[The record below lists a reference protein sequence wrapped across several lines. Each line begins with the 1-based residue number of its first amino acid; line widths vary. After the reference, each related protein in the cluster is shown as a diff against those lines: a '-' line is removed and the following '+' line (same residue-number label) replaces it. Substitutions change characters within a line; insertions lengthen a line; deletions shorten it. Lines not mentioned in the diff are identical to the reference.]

1 MLTIRR
7 NIVIIVN
14 RCCKTVKGN
23 KKVDV
28 SKQLLNH
35 ISELTGQNGTVT
47 LIAAAVMLIFGFVM
61 LIKGADFF
69 VDGASKAAAK
79 MKIPL
84 IVIGLTIVA
93 FGTSAPEAAISINS
107 AVQGNAG
114 ISVGN
119 VIGSNIMNV
128 LLILGISAL
137 FASLPVK
144 KTTFRYE
151 IPFVIFITV
160 ILGIMGTLGG
170 NIDKLDAILLLVL
183 FALFFAYLILL
194 SKKGD
199 GTADDVPALTE
210 KDTIPKMILFI
221 LIGLAA
227 IVLGSDFTVTGA
239 TAIAQAFQVDDRII
253 GLTIVAF
260 GTSLPEL
267 VTSVTAAR
275 KNQTDIAIGNIIGS
289 NIFNILFVVGLAG
302 VVSPIPIGFSGSFLV
317 DSVIAAAAALLLWL
331 LVFKNKKLSKA
342 GGAVMLGCYAV
353 YFVYLILN

>member
-1 MLTIRR
+1 M
-7 NIVIIVN
+7 
-14 RCCKTVKGN
+14 
-23 KKVDV
+23 DV
-28 SKQLLNH
+28 SKQLLNY
-35 ISELTGQNGTVT
+35 ISELTGKNGAVR
-47 LIAAAVMLIFGFVM
+47 LIAAAVLLIFGFAM

-107 AVQGNAG
+107 AMQGNAG

-119 VIGSNIMNV
+119 VVGSNILNI

-137 FASLPVK
+137 FASLSVK

-151 IPFVIFITV
+151 MPFVVLITV
-160 ILGIMGTLGG
+160 VLGVLGMIGG
-170 NIDKLDAILLLVL
+170 NIDRLDAIVLLVL
-183 FALFFAYLILL
+183 FAMFFIYLILL
-194 SKKGD
+194 SKKGE
-199 GTADDVPALTE
+199 GSADDVPVLSE
-210 KDTIPKMILFI
+210 KDTVPKMIL
-221 LIGLAA
+221 LIFAGLAA

-239 TAIAQAFQVDDRII
+239 TAIAEAFQVDDRII

-275 KNQTDIAIGNIIGS
+275 KKQTDIAVGNIIGS

-302 VVSPIPIGFSGSFLV
+302 VVSPIPIIFKTDFLI
-317 DSVIAAAAALLLWL
+317 DTAIAAIAALLLWL
-331 LVFKNKKLSKA
+331 LTLKNRKLSKT
-342 GGAVMLGCYAV
+342 GGAIMLVCYAA
-353 YFVYLILN
+353 YFIYLILN

>member
-1 MLTIRR
+1 M
-7 NIVIIVN
+7 
-14 RCCKTVKGN
+14 
-23 KKVDV
+23 DV
-28 SKQLLNH
+28 SKQLLNY
-35 ISELTGQNGTVT
+35 ISEIAGQNGAVT
-47 LIAAAVMLIFGFVM
+47 LIASAVLLILGFFM

-93 FGTSAPEAAISINS
+93 FGTSAPEAAISVNS

-137 FASLPVK
+137 FAPLSVK
-144 KTTFRYE
+144 KATFRYE
-151 IPFVIFITV
+151 LPFVVLITV
-160 ILGIMGTLGG
+160 VLSVLGTLGG
-170 NIDKLDAILLLVL
+170 SIGKFDAIVLLAL
-183 FALFFAYLILL
+183 FALFFVYLILL

-210 KDTIPKMILFI
+210 KDTVPKMILFI

-239 TAIAQAFQVDDRII
+239 TAIAQAFRVDDRII

-289 NIFNILFVVGLAG
+289 NIFNILLVVGLAG
-302 VVSPIPIGFSGSFLV
+302 VVSPTPIGFSGGFLI

-331 LVFKNKKLSKA
+331 LVFKNKRLSKT
-342 GGAVMLGCYAV
+342 GGIVMLVCYAA
-353 YFVYLILN
+353 YFSYLVVSPAQ

>member
-1 MLTIRR
+1 M
-7 NIVIIVN
+7 
-14 RCCKTVKGN
+14 
-23 KKVDV
+23 DV
-28 SKQLLNH
+28 SKKLLDY
-35 ISELTGQNGTVT
+35 ISGLTGQNGAVT

-144 KTTFRYE
+144 GTTFRYE

-194 SKKGD
+194 SKKGG

-210 KDTIPKMILFI
+210 KDTVPKMILFI

-239 TAIAQAFQVDDRII
+239 TAIAEAFHVDDRII

-275 KNQTDIAIGNIIGS
+275 KKQTDIAIGNIIGS

-302 VVSPIPIGFSGSFLV
+302 VVSPIPIGFSSSFLI
-317 DSVIAAAAALLLWL
+317 DAAIAAAAALLLWL

-342 GGAVMLGCYAV
+342 GGAIMLCCYAV
-353 YFVYLILN
+353 YFVYLILNP